1 MFSFLR
7 TKKVNDSPTS
17 APDSTP
23 PSRMDLRE
31 RKAFRR
37 EMLYQAIRESLLSLE
52 VVSSMYK
59 FKVMNVDERHHRF
72 IVMIDVTQSF
82 QPHKSSRS
90 RSFFDIEE
98 FIKQNTFDRF
108 GLVLEGIYWRVSSS
122 KSPFERKTREE
133 DSPEAASVDLAANR
147 QREVVG
153 DVRNARQRLARYQYQ
168 PVSEEERNAFSD
180 AIRNGAGLP
189 VLRVGDRE
197 YQSERAPLDGGIRI
211 GGTQYGKLEE

>member
-1 MFSFLR
+1 MFSFFR
-7 TKKVNDSPTS
+7 TKKVKDSPTS
-17 APDSTP
+17 VPDSTP
-23 PSRMDLRE
+23 PSRMDLKE

-59 FKVMNVDERHHRF
+59 FKVMNVDDRHHRF

-122 KSPFERKTREE
+122 KSPFERKAREE
-133 DSPEAASVDLAANR
+133 DSPETASANLAANR

-153 DVRNARQRLARYQYQ
+153 DVRNASQRLARHQYQ
-168 PVSEEERNAFSD
+168 PVSEEERKAFSA
-180 AIRNGAGLP
+180 AIRKGAGLP
-189 VLRVGDRE
+189 VLHVGDQE
-197 YQSERAPLDGGIRI
+197 YQSERAPLDGGIMI